1 MPLPICIAS
10 VREKKAKAKR
20 NCSRIGQG
28 YSVFPESENAS
39 TNPTYTKKTIKN
51 INILT
56 ENKIAHYK
64 LAEISFFQLSLKPS
78 IGH

>member
-10 VREKKAKAKR
+10 VRERKPR
-20 NCSRIGQG
+20 L
-28 YSVFPESENAS
+28 SVIVAGLARVTPYFPESENAS
-39 TNPTYTKKTIKN
+39 TNPTYTKTTIRN

-64 LAEISFFQLSLKPS
+64 LAEISFFNLV
-78 IGH
+78 